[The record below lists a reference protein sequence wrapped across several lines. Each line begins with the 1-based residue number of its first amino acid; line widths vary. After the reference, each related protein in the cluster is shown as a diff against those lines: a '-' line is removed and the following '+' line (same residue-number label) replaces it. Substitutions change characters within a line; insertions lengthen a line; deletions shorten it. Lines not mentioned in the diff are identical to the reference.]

1 MRHPLN
7 WIPLPVRKPVF
18 LAALAL
24 TLACFAVF
32 QVWLNPPLV
41 TGAAPQGIVSFE
53 LARTAGNAFDMLASW
68 NDAALLYAAFG
79 LGFDFLFMP
88 LYATALSAAALLA
101 ADRRQGAWTAWGSL
115 IGWGAFGA
123 ALFDVV
129 ENIALFSILLNGA
142 VEPLTG
148 MAFWCANLKFG
159 LIVLG
164 LVYGLVGWLFPQK

>member
-1 MRHPLN
+1 MRHPLG
-7 WIPLPVRKPVF
+7 WIPLPARKPVF

-53 LARTAGNAFDMLASW
+53 LARTAANVFDMLASW
-68 NDAALLYAAFG
+68 NDVALLYAAFG

-101 ADRRQGAWTAWGSL
+101 ANRRPGAWTGWGSL
-115 IGWGAFGA
+115 VGWGAFGA
-123 ALFDVV
+123 ALFDAV
-129 ENIALFSILLNGA
+129 ENIALFSIILSGA
-142 VEPLTG
+142 TDTLATV
-148 MAFWCANLKFG
+148 AFWCASLKFG

-164 LVYGLVGWLFPQK
+164 LAYSLVGWLFPQK